1 MGAKDKHGGGRVKPT
16 HPTDGPNQL
25 GHRVLGGDRVVQQR
39 GVQRPPLP
47 PSQDPSLS
55 DHHPDRL
62 EDPLGPVGGSKPAAP
77 QGQHRGM
84 KALIG
89 QAQPA
94 GDLPGDVLAQ
104 LRGRLPIRQSLQ
116 RLQHHDRGHLISRD

>member
-1 MGAKDKHGGGRVKPT
+1 MVVVVGAKDKHGGGRVKPT

-62 EDPLGPVGGSKPAAP
+62 EDPLGPVGGPKPAAP
-77 QGQHRGM
+77 QGQHRGV

-94 GDLPGDVLAQ
+94 GDLQAMFW
-104 LRGRLPIRQSLQ
+104 RSCAAA
-116 RLQHHDRGHLISRD
+116 SRSDNPSNACNTMTVAT